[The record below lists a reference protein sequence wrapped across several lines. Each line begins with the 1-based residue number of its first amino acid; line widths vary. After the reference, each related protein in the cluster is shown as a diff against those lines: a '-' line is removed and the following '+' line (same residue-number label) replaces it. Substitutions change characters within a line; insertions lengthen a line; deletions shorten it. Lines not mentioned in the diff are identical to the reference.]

1 MSLAEEIQNIF
12 KGEVMDDETTLKK
25 YSRDASLFEVKPKL
39 VVLPKDAEDLKALV
53 KWVSDNP
60 GHSVTVRAAG
70 SDMTGGPLNES
81 IIADVT
87 KHMNHIGES
96 YGVNMVVQPG
106 VYYRDFEKKTLEKN
120 LILPCYPASKNLC
133 ALGGMLGNNCA
144 GEKTLRYG
152 KMENFVLETKMI
164 FSDGNEYSIKPLS
177 KASLDVKI
185 AQDNFEGDIYKK
197 VFNLIEEN
205 KEIIQQAKP
214 KVSKNSAGYYLW
226 NLYDEKT
233 FDLNKLIVG
242 SQGTLGIVTE
252 MKLRLIP
259 EKKYHDMVALFFK
272 SWDELPQ
279 VVNAILPF
287 DPESLE
293 TFDKDTLKLGIHFM
307 PEIAKKLGSNFFS
320 FALKF
325 IPEALIGARMLGLPK
340 LIVLVEVAE
349 NTEEKVKSKVR
360 NIIEV
365 IKPYNVWSR
374 VVEKDSEEEKF
385 WIMRRESFNLLREH
399 VKDRRTAPFIE
410 DFCIAPEKIP
420 EFLPRALKILK
431 DNGIDTNIAGHAGN
445 GNFHIIPLMD
455 LRKKSERDK
464 ITTVSD
470 KFYNLVV
477 EYEGTI
483 TGEHNDGIIRTPYLG
498 KMYSPEVLELFKKTK
513 EIFDPKNI
521 FNPGKKVPSTG
532 SGQVGGTL
540 EYLENHI
547 AIK

>member
-1 MSLAEEIQNIF
+1 MKLAEEISKFF
-12 KGEVMDDETTLKK
+12 KGEVLDDDATIEL
-25 YSRDASLFEVKPKL
+25 YSKDASIFKVRPKL
-39 VVLPKDAEDLKALV
+39 VVFPNDSADLKALV

-60 GHSVTVRAAG
+60 GHSITVRAAG

-81 IIADVT
+81 IIVDVT

-152 KMENFVLETKMI
+152 KMENFILETKMI
-164 FSDGNEYSIKPLS
+164 FSDGNEYSVKPLS
-177 KASLDVKI
+177 RGTLDIKMT
-185 AQDNFEGDIYKK
+185 QGDFEGNLYKK
-197 VFNLIEEN
+197 LFNLIEEN
-205 KEIIQQAKP
+205 REVIERAKP

-259 EKKYHDMVALFFK
+259 DKKFHDMVALFFK

-293 TFDKDTLKLGIHFM
+293 TFDKDTLKLGIRFM

-349 NTEEKVKSKVR
+349 DTEEKVKSKVR
-360 NIIEV
+360 NIIEA
-365 IKPYNVWSR
+365 IKAYNVWSR
-374 VVEKDSEEEKF
+374 AVEKDSEEEKF
-385 WIMRRESFNLLREH
+385 WVMRRESFNLLREH
-399 VKDRRTAPFIE
+399 AKGKKTAPFVE
-410 DFCIAPEKIP
+410 DFCIMPEKVP
-420 EFLPRALKILK
+420 EFLPKALKILK
-431 DNGIDTNIAGHAGN
+431 DNNIDTNIAGHAGN

-455 LRKKSERDK
+455 LSKQSERDK
-464 ITTVSD
+464 IITVANQ
-470 KFYNLVV
+470 FYDLVA
-477 EYEGTI
+477 EYKGTI
-483 TGEHNDGIIRTPYLG
+483 TGEHNDGIIRTPYLD

-521 FNPGKKVPSTG
+521 FNPGKKVH
-532 SGQVGGTL
+532 GTL

-547 AIK
+547 AIE